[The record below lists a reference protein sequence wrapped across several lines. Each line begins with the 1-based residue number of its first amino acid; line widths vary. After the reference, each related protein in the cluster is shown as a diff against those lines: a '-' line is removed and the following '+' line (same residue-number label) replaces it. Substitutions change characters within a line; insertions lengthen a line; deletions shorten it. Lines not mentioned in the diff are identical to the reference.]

1 MNIYTDTNSP
11 FPSQV
16 VSDAEKASL
25 EYGEQ
30 VAQAIEQEWFSQGRV
45 SGNRYLTNW
54 NNFHQL
60 RLYARGEQSIQ
71 KYKDELAIN
80 GDLSYLNLDWKPV
93 PILSK
98 FVDIV
103 VNGISSKSYDI
114 KAYAQ
119 DPESIKKR
127 TEYASKIYEDMLS
140 KEYLENLK
148 QTLGLDLYQSP
159 SKDIIPENREELELH
174 MQLSYKQ
181 SVEIAEEEAISSV
194 FAQNKYDLI
203 RRRLNMDLVTC
214 GIAAAKTSFN
224 VANGVTVDYV
234 DPAYMIYS
242 YTEDPNF
249 EDIYYVGEIKA
260 ITIPE
265 LKKEFPHISEEELKR
280 IQAQPGNRSYITGW
294 GDYDANTVQVLY
306 FDYKTYHNQVFK
318 IKQTDQG
325 LIKAIEKP
333 DTFNPEPNENF
344 ERVGRSIEVLYSGAK
359 VLGTN
364 TMLKW
369 ELAQNMSRPFADT
382 TKVKMNYA
390 ICAPRMYKGRIE
402 SIVSKCTG
410 FADMIQ
416 LTHLKLQQVISRM
429 VPDGVYLDMDGLS
442 EVDLGNG
449 TNYNPAEALN
459 MYFQTGSIVGRS
471 LTQEGDMNPGKVPIQ
486 ELQSGSGNA
495 KISSLIQTYQYYLQM
510 IRDVTGLN
518 EARDGSLPDRNTL
531 VGLQKLAANAS
542 NVATR
547 HIVQSSLFLTLKLAE
562 NISLKVADALEF
574 PLTKSSLQNS
584 ISTYNIKTLE
594 EVVNLNLHDFGIF
607 LELEPDEEEKQQLES
622 NIQIALQAKNID
634 VEDAIDLRSIKNL
647 KLANQMLKVKR
658 KEKAK
663 QDQAAQQANIA
674 AQSQAQAAAAEKTA
688 MAEVQKQQ
696 AISGANVEYEKAKSQ
711 FEIERMQIQAQL
723 KKQEMQ
729 MQHQFDMQLKQVE
742 EEQAQLEQNIQVALQ
757 AGGIDLE
764 DAIDLRQI
772 RNLKLANQM
781 LKVKRRQKAKQDQAN
796 QQANIQAQAQAQA
809 ETAEKTAMAEVQKQQ
824 AISGANVEYEKAK
837 SEFEKDRMQLQSQL
851 DQQKMMQQH
860 KNDMELKQLE
870 VQQQQQ
876 KEKEIEDRKDKRIK
890 MEGTQQSKMIQQRQ
904 TDSPAIDFEAES
916 GLDMSPFM

>member
-1 MNIYTDTNSP
+1 MNIYTNSNSA

-16 VSDAEKASL
+16 VSNEEKSTL
-25 EYGEQ
+25 EYGSQ
-30 VAQAIEQEWFSQGRV
+30 VAMAIEYEWFRSGRTN
-45 SGNRYLTNW
+45 GNRYLTNW
-54 NNFHQL
+54 NNFHSL
-60 RLYARGEQSIQ
+60 RLYARGEQSVQ
-71 KYKDELAIN
+71 KYKDELSIN

-103 VNGISSKSYDI
+103 VNGISQKAYEI
-114 KAYAQ
+114 KAYSQ
-119 DPESIKKR
+119 DPESVKKR
-127 TEYASKIYEDMLS
+127 TSYASKIYEDMIAKDYIES
-140 KEYLENLK
+140 IK
-148 QTLGLDLYQSP
+148 QTLGIDLYQTPNSTL
-159 SKDIIPENREELELH
+159 IPESEEELELH

-181 SVEIAEEEAISSV
+181 AIEIAEEEAISSV
-194 FAQNKYDLI
+194 MAKNKFNLT
-203 RRRLNMDLVTC
+203 RRRINMDLVTI
-214 GIAAAKTSFN
+214 GIAACKTSFN
-224 VANGVTVDYV
+224 TANGIKLDYV
-234 DPAYMIYS
+234 DPAYMVYS

-249 EDIYYVGEIKA
+249 EDIYYVGELKA

-265 LKKEFPHISEEELKR
+265 LKKEFPGITEEELKR
-280 IQAQPGNRSYITGW
+280 IQAMPGNRSYITGW

-325 LIKAIEKP
+325 LMKAIEKP
-333 DTFNPEPNENF
+333 DTFNPPENDNF
-344 ERVGRSIEVLYSGAK
+344 ERVSRSIEVLYSGAK

-369 ELAQNMSRPFADT
+369 ELAENMSRPLADT

-390 ICAPRMYKGRIE
+390 ICAPRIYKGRIE
-402 SIVSKCTG
+402 SIVSKCIG

-416 LTHLKLQQVISRM
+416 LTHLKLQQVISRV
-429 VPDGVYLDMDGLS
+429 VPDGVYLDMDGLA

-486 ELQSGSGNA
+486 ELQSGSGQA
-495 KISSLIQTYQYYLQM
+495 KIQALISTYQYYLQM

-574 PLTKSSLQNS
+574 PLTKAALQNS
-584 ISTYNIKTLE
+584 ISTFNIKTLQE
-594 EVVNLNLHDFGIF
+594 IVNLNLHDFGIF
-607 LELEPDEEEKQQLES
+607 LELEPDEEEKQQLEA

-634 VEDAIDLRSIKNL
+634 VEDAIDLRQIKNL

-658 KEKAK
+658 K
-663 QDQAAQQANIA
+663 
-674 AQSQAQAAAAEKTA
+674 
-688 MAEVQKQQ
+688 
-696 AISGANVEYEKAKSQ
+696 
-711 FEIERMQIQAQL
+711 
-723 KKQEMQ
+723 
-729 MQHQFDMQLKQVE
+729 
-742 EEQAQLEQNIQVALQ
+742 
-757 AGGIDLE
+757 
-764 DAIDLRQI
+764 
-772 RNLKLANQM
+772 
-781 LKVKRRQKAKQDQAN
+781 QKAKQDQAN
-796 QQANIQAQAQAQA
+796 QQANIQAQAAAQA

-837 SEFEKDRMQLQSQL
+837 SEFEKDRMQLQAQL

-860 KNDMELKQLE
+860 QNDMELKKLE
-870 VQQQQQ
+870 EQGVTKREQQR
-876 KEKEIEDRKDKRIK
+876 EDRKDDRIK
-890 MEGTQQSKMIQQRQ
+890 MEGSQQSEMISQRKN
-904 TDSPAIDFEAES
+904 DGLPINFEEKDMT
-916 GLDMSPFM
+916 GLLPSI